1 MNFIMLNYV
10 EGKSI
15 IHKLNSTVKL
25 ILLIVISVYIF
36 TVRDYLTLNIVLG
49 VSIIILLL
57 SRIKIIYYIKAIR
70 NSIYFVIITFLINL
84 LFSDVIYSFMISYRI
99 FIMIIFTLILT
110 LTTKPMDIVY
120 AITNL
125 MYPLK
130 IFGINTKDISLMV
143 GIGISFMPIL
153 KNEYITIK
161 QAQTAKGY
169 YPKFKNIK
177 QYSICIFVPYLTNC
191 FKRVDEMSIA
201 LRAKG
206 YEEE

>member
-1 MNFIMLNYV
+1 MLNYI

-25 ILLIVISVYIF
+25 IFLIAISVYIF
-36 TVRDYLTLNIVLG
+36 TVKDYVTLNIVLII
-49 VSIIILLL
+49 SIVMLLL
-57 SRIKIIYYIKAIR
+57 SRIKLINYIKAIV
-70 NSIYFVIITFLINL
+70 NSIYFVIITFVINL
-84 LFSDVIYSFMISYRI
+84 LFSDIIYSFMISYRI

-120 AITNL
+120 GITNL
-125 MYPLK
+125 LYPLK
-130 IFGINTKDISLMV
+130 IFGVNTKDISLMV

-153 KNEYITIK
+153 KNEYIQIK
-161 QAQTAKGY
+161 QAQMAKGY
-169 YPKFKNIK
+169 YPKIREIK
-177 QYSICIFVPYLTNC
+177 KYSLCIFVPYLTNC

-206 YEEE
+206 YEE

>member
-1 MNFIMLNYV
+1 MLNYI

-25 ILLIVISVYIF
+25 IFLIAISVYIF
-36 TVRDYLTLNIVLG
+36 TVKDYFTLNIVLII
-49 VSIIILLL
+49 SIVMLFL
-57 SRIKIIYYIKAIR
+57 SRIKLINYIKAIV
-70 NSIYFVIITFLINL
+70 NSIYFVIITFVINL
-84 LFSDVIYSFMISYRI
+84 LFSDIIYSFMISYRI

-120 AITNL
+120 GITNL
-125 MYPLK
+125 LYPLK
-130 IFGINTKDISLMV
+130 IFGVNTKDISLMV

-153 KNEYITIK
+153 KNEYIHIK
-161 QAQTAKGY
+161 QAQMAKGY
-169 YPKFKNIK
+169 YPKIRDIK
-177 QYSICIFVPYLTNC
+177 KYSLCIFVPYLTNC

-206 YEEE
+206 YEE

>member
-1 MNFIMLNYV
+1 MLNYI

-25 ILLIVISVYIF
+25 IFLIAISVYIF
-36 TVRDYLTLNIVLG
+36 TVKDYFTLNIVLII
-49 VSIIILLL
+49 SIVMLLI
-57 SRIKIIYYIKAIR
+57 SRIKLINYIKAIV
-70 NSIYFVIITFLINL
+70 NSIYFVVITFVINL
-84 LFSDVIYSFMISYRI
+84 LFSDIIYSFMISYRI

-120 AITNL
+120 GITNL
-125 MYPLK
+125 LYPLK
-130 IFGINTKDISLMV
+130 IFGVNTKDISLMV

-153 KNEYITIK
+153 KNEYIQIK
-161 QAQTAKGY
+161 QAQMAKGY
-169 YPKFKNIK
+169 YPKIREIK
-177 QYSICIFVPYLTNC
+177 KYSLCIFVPYLTNC

-206 YEEE
+206 YEE

>member
-1 MNFIMLNYV
+1 MLNYI

-25 ILLIVISVYIF
+25 IFLIAISVYIF
-36 TVRDYLTLNIVLG
+36 TVKDYFTLNIVLII
-49 VSIIILLL
+49 SIVMLLL
-57 SRIKIIYYIKAIR
+57 SRIKLINYIKAIV
-70 NSIYFVIITFLINL
+70 NSIYFVVITFVINL
-84 LFSDVIYSFMISYRI
+84 LFSDIIYSFMISYRI

-120 AITNL
+120 GITNL
-125 MYPLK
+125 LYPLK
-130 IFGINTKDISLMV
+130 IFGVNTKDISLMV

-153 KNEYITIK
+153 KNEYIHIK
-161 QAQTAKGY
+161 QAQMAKGY
-169 YPKFKNIK
+169 YPKIRDIK
-177 QYSICIFVPYLTNC
+177 KYSLCIFVPYLTNC

-206 YEEE
+206 YEE

>member
-1 MNFIMLNYV
+1 MLNYI

-25 ILLIVISVYIF
+25 IFLIAISVYIF
-36 TVRDYLTLNIVLG
+36 TVKDYFTLNTVLII
-49 VSIIILLL
+49 SIAMLVL
-57 SRIKIIYYIKAIR
+57 SRIKLINYIKAIV
-70 NSIYFVIITFLINL
+70 NSIYFVIITFVINL
-84 LFSDVIYSFMISYRI
+84 LFSDIIYSFMISYRI

-120 AITNL
+120 GITNL
-125 MYPLK
+125 LYPLK
-130 IFGINTKDISLMV
+130 IFGVNTKDISLMV

-153 KNEYITIK
+153 KNEYIQVK
-161 QAQTAKGY
+161 QAQMAKGY
-169 YPKFKNIK
+169 YPKIRDIK
-177 QYSICIFVPYLTNC
+177 KYSLCIFVPYLTNC

-206 YEEE
+206 YEE

>member
-1 MNFIMLNYV
+1 MLNYI

-25 ILLIVISVYIF
+25 IFLIAISVYIF
-36 TVRDYLTLNIVLG
+36 TVKDYFTLNIVLII
-49 VSIIILLL
+49 SIAMLVL
-57 SRIKIIYYIKAIR
+57 SRIKLTYYIKAIV
-70 NSIYFVIITFLINL
+70 NSIYFVIITFVINL
-84 LFSDVIYSFMISYRI
+84 LFSDIIYSFMISYRI
-99 FIMIIFTLILT
+99 LIMIIFTLILT

-125 MYPLK
+125 LYPLK
-130 IFGINTKDISLMV
+130 IFGVNTKDISLMV

-153 KNEYITIK
+153 KNEYIQVK
-161 QAQTAKGY
+161 QAQIAKGY
-169 YPKFKNIK
+169 YPKIRNIK
-177 QYSICIFVPYLTNC
+177 KYSLCIFAPYLTNC

-206 YEEE
+206 YEE

>member
-1 MNFIMLNYV
+1 MLNYI

-25 ILLIVISVYIF
+25 IFLIAISVYIF
-36 TVRDYLTLNIVLG
+36 TVKDYFTLNIVLII
-49 VSIIILLL
+49 SIVMLFL
-57 SRIKIIYYIKAIR
+57 SRIKLINYIKAIV
-70 NSIYFVIITFLINL
+70 NSIYFVIITFVINL
-84 LFSDVIYSFMISYRI
+84 LFSDIIYSFMISYRI

-120 AITNL
+120 GITNL
-125 MYPLK
+125 LYPLK
-130 IFGINTKDISLMV
+130 IFGVNTKDISLMV

-153 KNEYITIK
+153 KNEYIQIK
-161 QAQTAKGY
+161 QAQMAKGY
-169 YPKFKNIK
+169 YPKIREIK
-177 QYSICIFVPYLTNC
+177 KYSLCIFVPYLTNC

-206 YEEE
+206 YEE

>member
-1 MNFIMLNYV
+1 MLNYI

-25 ILLIVISVYIF
+25 IFLIAISVYIF
-36 TVRDYLTLNIVLG
+36 TVKDYFTLNIVLII
-49 VSIIILLL
+49 SIAMLVL
-57 SRIKIIYYIKAIR
+57 SRIKLINYIKAIV
-70 NSIYFVIITFLINL
+70 NSIYFVIITFVINL
-84 LFSDVIYSFMISYRI
+84 LFSDIIYSFMISYRI

-120 AITNL
+120 GITNL
-125 MYPLK
+125 LYPLK
-130 IFGINTKDISLMV
+130 IFGVNTKDISLMV

-153 KNEYITIK
+153 KNEYIQVK
-161 QAQTAKGY
+161 QAQIAKGY
-169 YPKFKNIK
+169 YPKIRDIK
-177 QYSICIFVPYLTNC
+177 KYSLCIFVPYLTNC

-206 YEEE
+206 YEE

>member
-1 MNFIMLNYV
+1 MLNYI

-25 ILLIVISVYIF
+25 IFLIAISVYIF
-36 TVRDYLTLNIVLG
+36 TVKDYFTLNIVLII
-49 VSIIILLL
+49 SIVMLLL
-57 SRIKIIYYIKAIR
+57 SRIKLINYIKAIV
-70 NSIYFVIITFLINL
+70 NSIYFVIITFVINL
-84 LFSDVIYSFMISYRI
+84 LFSDIIYSFMISYRI

-120 AITNL
+120 GITNL
-125 MYPLK
+125 LYPLK
-130 IFGINTKDISLMV
+130 IFGVNTKDISLMV

-153 KNEYITIK
+153 KNEYIQIK
-161 QAQTAKGY
+161 QAQMAKGY
-169 YPKFKNIK
+169 YPKIREIK
-177 QYSICIFVPYLTNC
+177 KYSLCIFVPYLTNC

-206 YEEE
+206 YEE

>member
-1 MNFIMLNYV
+1 MLNYI

-25 ILLIVISVYIF
+25 IFLIAISVYIF
-36 TVRDYLTLNIVLG
+36 TVKDYFTLNIVLII
-49 VSIIILLL
+49 SIAMLVL
-57 SRIKIIYYIKAIR
+57 SRIKLINYIKAIV
-70 NSIYFVIITFLINL
+70 NSIYFVIITFVINL
-84 LFSDVIYSFMISYRI
+84 LFSDIIYSFMISYRI

-120 AITNL
+120 GITNL
-125 MYPLK
+125 LYPLK
-130 IFGINTKDISLMV
+130 IFGVNTKDISLMV

-153 KNEYITIK
+153 KNEYIQIK
-161 QAQTAKGY
+161 QAQIAKGY
-169 YPKFKNIK
+169 YPKIRDIK
-177 QYSICIFVPYLTNC
+177 KYSLCIFVPYLTNC

-206 YEEE
+206 YEE

>member
-1 MNFIMLNYV
+1 MLNYI

-25 ILLIVISVYIF
+25 IFLIAISVYIF
-36 TVRDYLTLNIVLG
+36 TVKDYFTLNIVLII
-49 VSIIILLL
+49 SIAILVL
-57 SRIKIIYYIKAIR
+57 SRIKLINYIKAIV
-70 NSIYFVIITFLINL
+70 NSIYFVIITFVINL
-84 LFSDVIYSFMISYRI
+84 LFSDIIYSFMISYRI

-120 AITNL
+120 GITNL
-125 MYPLK
+125 LYPLK
-130 IFGINTKDISLMV
+130 IFGVNTKDISLMV

-153 KNEYITIK
+153 KNEYIQVK
-161 QAQTAKGY
+161 QAQIAKGY
-169 YPKFKNIK
+169 YPKIRDIK
-177 QYSICIFVPYLTNC
+177 KYSLCIFVPYLTNC

-206 YEEE
+206 YEE

>member
-1 MNFIMLNYV
+1 MLNYI
-10 EGKSI
+10 EGNSI
-15 IHKLNSTVKL
+15 IHRVNSTVKL
-25 ILLIVISVYIF
+25 ILLIIISVYIF
-36 TVRDYLTLNIVLG
+36 TVRDYFTLNVVLG
-49 VSIIILLL
+49 ISIFILLL
-57 SRIKIIYYIKAIR
+57 SKIRLINYIKAIK

-110 LTTKPMDIVY
+110 LTTKPMEIVY

-125 MYPLK
+125 LYPLK
-130 IFGINTKDISLMV
+130 IFGVNTRDISLMV

-161 QAQTAKGY
+161 QAQMAKGY
-169 YPKFKNIK
+169 YPKLRKIK
-177 QYSICIFVPYLTNC
+177 EYTVCIFVPYLTNC

-201 LRAKG
+201 LQAKG
-206 YEEE
+206 YENN